1 MIKDPMR
8 PSDITR
14 GLKTSYI
21 GRNIYY
27 LKRTSST
34 NEEAKR
40 LAELNEV
47 EGTLVITEVQSKGRG
62 RFNRKWFS
70 PQGGIWASLILRPT
84 MSSKQIPLITL
95 MMGIAICEAVKEVV
109 KVKATLKWPND
120 CLIKGKKFSGILL
133 EAQRVKNILRYLIAG
148 FGINVNISKELFPK
162 DLQNTATS
170 IKEELG
176 REIPR
181 VDLIKLILENIEH
194 LYEIMKRD
202 GLEEIKRKWKFF
214 SDTIGRKVSI
224 KTAGKTIKGEV
235 LDINDEGALIVSQS
249 HDKIIT
255 VYSGDLEYL

>member
-1 MIKDPMR
+1 MMKDSLK

-21 GRNIYY
+21 GKNIYY
-27 LKRTSST
+27 LKRVNST

-40 LAELNEV
+40 LAELSEV
-47 EGTLVITEVQSKGRG
+47 EGTLVITEVQNKGRG
-62 RFNRKWFS
+62 RFNRRWFS

-95 MMGIAICEAVKEVV
+95 MIGVAICEAVREITQI
-109 KVKATLKWPND
+109 KATLKWPND
-120 CLIKGKKFSGILL
+120 CLIKGKKFAGILL

-162 DLQNTATS
+162 DLQNIATS

-176 REIPR
+176 KEISR
-181 VDLIKLILENIEH
+181 IDLIKLILENIEY
-194 LYEIMKRD
+194 LYEVMKKD
-202 GLEEIKRKWKFF
+202 GIEEIKRKWKFF
-214 SDTIGRKVSI
+214 SDTIGREVSI
-224 KTAGKTIKGEV
+224 KVAGKVIKGNV
-235 LDINDEGALIVSQS
+235 LDINDEGALIISQD